1 MFVAPNYRQHFHVD
15 LDWDNVSDL
24 ILKETTIRCALVL
37 LSKAQHL
44 VHFVFPGYG
53 LRRLATLIPPLSN

>member
-24 ILKETTIRCALVL
+24 ILKETTIRCALQRPNT
-37 LSKAQHL
+37 LS
-44 VHFVFPGYG
+44 
-53 LRRLATLIPPLSN
+53 TLFSLGMD